1 MARKLARPILTATL
15 IAGTLDILAA
25 VTMTLLYGRDPMAML
40 RYVGSGPFPG
50 ATDMGTAGSLLGLAV
65 HFALMAIMATVFVL
79 AATRLRALWQKPV
92 VWGFLYGVGTYVVM
106 NLLVVPWRFDRPLP
120 STLSAIGPQLA
131 FHIFLVGIP
140 IALVA
145 AKHFRSRSPFA

>member
-1 MARKLARPILTATL
+1 MARSPARPILVATL
-15 IAGTLDILAA
+15 VAGTLDILAA
-25 VTMTLLYGRDPMAML
+25 ITMTLLYGRDPMGML

-65 HFALMAIMATVFVL
+65 HFALMAIMAAVFVL
-79 AATRLRALWQKPV
+79 AAGRIRALWQKPV
-92 VWGFLYGVGTYVVM
+92 LWGALYGVATYVVM

-120 STLSAIGPQLA
+120 SRLETIGPQLA
-131 FHIFLVGIP
+131 FHVFLVGIP

-145 AKHFRSRSPFA
+145 AKHFRSRSAFA

>member
-40 RYVGSGPFPG
+40 RYVASGPFPA
-50 ATDMGTAGSLLGLAV
+50 ATGWGTGGSLLGLAV
-65 HFALMAIMATVFVL
+65 HFALMAIMAAIFIL
-79 AATRLRALWQKPV
+79 AARRLRTLWQQPLL
-92 VWGFLYGVGTYVVM
+92 WGFLYGVATYVVM

-120 STLSAIGPQLA
+120 STLATIGPQLA

-145 AKHFRSRSPFA
+145 ARHFRRRGGFG